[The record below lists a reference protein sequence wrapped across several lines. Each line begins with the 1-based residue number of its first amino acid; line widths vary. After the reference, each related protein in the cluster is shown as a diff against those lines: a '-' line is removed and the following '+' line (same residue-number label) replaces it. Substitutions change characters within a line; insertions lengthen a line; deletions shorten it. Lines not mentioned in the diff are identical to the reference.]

1 MKNYLV
7 SIIIPCYNVEG
18 YVSKCIQS
26 ICSQTYKNLQVIAV
40 NDGSKDGTLNH
51 LKSLADVDARIEIID
66 KENAGVSAARNSGLE
81 AAKGD
86 YVVFVDG
93 DDYLAPDYVDY
104 MLEMALASGS
114 DMCISK
120 DCFFKEGEEQVK
132 DESLDVLTPEQATA
146 LLLSPRVIVGCWNK
160 MFKKSFIDKFRLVF
174 LTNLYYGEG
183 LYFITR
189 AAQLANHVT
198 VGNRKVYYYRRNNEA
213 SATSKYNINKYYN
226 GEKSLNKIHDDL
238 VIKEPQ
244 IKLMFSLH
252 KSLFCLGAL
261 SQTYAHHLQ
270 KEHKE
275 DCRHWRSILKGNL
288 GKLML
293 SSEVSL
299 YRKAL
304 LLSGYICPGLISKL
318 DIWRRKRIANQSVY

>member
-1 MKNYLV
+1 MSDFLV
-7 SIIIPCYNVEG
+7 SIIIPCYNVEE
-18 YVSKCIQS
+18 YVSKCIES
-26 ICSQTYKNLQVIAV
+26 ICNQTYNKIQIIAV
-40 NDGSKDGTLNH
+40 NDGSKDGTLLC
-51 LKSLADVDARIEIID
+51 LKSMADNDSRIEIID
-66 KENAGVSAARNSGLE
+66 KANAGVSAARNSGLD

-93 DDYLAPDYVDY
+93 DDYLAPDFIEY
-104 MLEMALASGS
+104 MLEIALASGS
-114 DMCISK
+114 DMSISK
-120 DCFFKEGEEQVK
+120 NCYFRDAEEQVK
-132 DESLDVLTPEQATA
+132 EETLDILNPEDATA

-160 MFKKSFIDKFRLVF
+160 IYKKSFIDKFSFKF

-189 AAQLANHVT
+189 AAQHANHVA

-226 GEKSLNKIHDDL
+226 GEKSLDKIHDDL
-238 VIKEPQ
+238 VLKDPGIET
-244 IKLMFSLH
+244 MFALH

-275 DCRHWRSILKGNL
+275 DCKHWRSIIKSNIS
-288 GKLML
+288 KLLL
-293 SSEVSL
+293 SRRVSL
-299 YRKAL
+299 YRKTL
-304 LLSGYICPGLISKL
+304 LLAGCVSPRIVSNL
-318 DIWRRKRIANQSVY
+318 DMWRRKRIANQSVN